1 MLTKEICPR
10 CQGNGFIKVK
20 ESIENPIDIVQQCT
34 MCNSQGELMIDEQRF
49 KSIFDKEREAYR
61 YRDKLSVEHVK
72 KLENTIE
79 QLMRDK
85 AALQDQLDKYI
96 DKQMEQ
102 R

>member
-1 MLTKEICPR
+1 M
-10 CQGNGFIKVK
+10 K

-34 MCNSQGELMIDEQRF
+34 MCKSQGELMIDEQRLKNIF
-49 KSIFDKEREAYR
+49 EVHREKSR
-61 YRDKLSVEHVK
+61 YKDKLTIEHVQH
-72 KLENTIE
+72 LEKTIE

>member
-1 MLTKEICPR
+1 M
-10 CQGNGFIKVK
+10 K

-34 MCNSQGELMIDEQRF
+34 MCNSQGELMIDEQRLKTIF
-49 KSIFDKEREAYR
+49 EVHREKSR
-61 YRDKLSVEHVK
+61 YKDKLTIEHVQH
-72 KLENTIE
+72 LEKTIE

-85 AALQDQLDKYI
+85 AALQDQLDKHI

>member
-34 MCNSQGELMIDEQRF
+34 MCKSQGEIMIDEQRL
-49 KSIFDKEREAYR
+49 KTIFEIHREKYR
-61 YRDKLSVEHVK
+61 YKDKLTIEHVQH
-72 KLENTIE
+72 LEKTIE

-85 AALQDQLDKYI
+85 AALQDQLDKHI

>member
-1 MLTKEICPR
+1 
-10 CQGNGFIKVK
+10 
-20 ESIENPIDIVQQCT
+20 
-34 MCNSQGELMIDEQRF
+34 MIDEQRLKTIF
-49 KSIFDKEREAYR
+49 EVHREKSR
-61 YRDKLSVEHVK
+61 YKDKLTIEHVK
-72 KLENTIE
+72 HLEKTIE

>member
-1 MLTKEICPR
+1 M
-10 CQGNGFIKVK
+10 
-20 ESIENPIDIVQQCT
+20 ESIDNPIEVVQQCT
-34 MCNSQGELMIDEQRF
+34 MCKSQGELMIDEQRLKTIF
-49 KSIFDKEREAYR
+49 EVHREKSR
-61 YRDKLSVEHVK
+61 YKDKLTIEHVQ
-72 KLENTIE
+72 KLEKTIE

>member
-1 MLTKEICPR
+1 
-10 CQGNGFIKVK
+10 VK

-34 MCNSQGELMIDEQRF
+34 MCNSQGELMIDEQRLKTIF
-49 KSIFDKEREAYR
+49 EVHREKSR
-61 YRDKLSVEHVK
+61 YKDKLTIEHVQH
-72 KLENTIE
+72 LEKTIE

>member
-1 MLTKEICPR
+1 M
-10 CQGNGFIKVK
+10 
-20 ESIENPIDIVQQCT
+20 
-34 MCNSQGELMIDEQRF
+34 MDEQRL
-49 KSIFDKEREAYR
+49 KTIFDVHREKSR
-61 YRDKLSVEHVK
+61 YRDKLTIEHVQH
-72 KLENTIE
+72 LEKTIE

>member
-1 MLTKEICPR
+1 M
-10 CQGNGFIKVK
+10 
-20 ESIENPIDIVQQCT
+20 ESIDNPIEVVQQCT
-34 MCNSQGELMIDEQRF
+34 MCKSQGELMIDEQRL
-49 KSIFDKEREAYR
+49 KTIFEIHREKYR
-61 YRDKLSVEHVK
+61 YKDKLTIEHVQH
-72 KLENTIE
+72 LEKTIE

>member
-1 MLTKEICPR
+1 M
-10 CQGNGFIKVK
+10 K

-34 MCNSQGELMIDEQRF
+34 MCNSQGELMIDEQRLKNIF
-49 KSIFDKEREAYR
+49 EVHREKSR
-61 YRDKLSVEHVK
+61 YKDKLTIEHVQH
-72 KLENTIE
+72 LEKTIE

-85 AALQDQLDKYI
+85 AALQDQLDKHI

>member
-1 MLTKEICPR
+1 M
-10 CQGNGFIKVK
+10 
-20 ESIENPIDIVQQCT
+20 ESIDNPIEVVQQCT
-34 MCNSQGELMIDEQRF
+34 MCNSQGELMIDEQRLKTIF
-49 KSIFDKEREAYR
+49 EVHREKSR
-61 YRDKLSVEHVK
+61 YKDKLTIEHVQH
-72 KLENTIE
+72 LEKTIE